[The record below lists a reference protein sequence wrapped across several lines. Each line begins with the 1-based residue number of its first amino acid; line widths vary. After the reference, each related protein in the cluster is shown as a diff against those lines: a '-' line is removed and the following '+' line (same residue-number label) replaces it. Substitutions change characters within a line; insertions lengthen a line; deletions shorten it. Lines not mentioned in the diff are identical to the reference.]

1 MNKELKEFNKRFNIE
16 IKSEEKNIEKFKNS
30 LSKILEKYIGNI
42 SLQNDF
48 RDEFIKNTGIA
59 ENESCIIDSYTEIDM
74 GQGDWLANPEKNYVK
89 FSDTCIG
96 KAFREDFDN
105 IIKYLQVVFLM
116 KNSIISKTIKEK
128 LYKEINDILDTFG
141 INIFIKKEENKY
153 LILKK
158 GAKELDKALVNDVL
172 EWLEKYP
179 ESRKMFVSAL
189 EKYQNKGDTRNIL
202 DDIRLSL
209 ELLVQ
214 EKFNNKKSLENN
226 ISNIGTLMESKGINK
241 EIANMY
247 VKYLDIYNKY
257 QNNCV
262 KHAEKCNDEELEFI
276 IYQTG
281 TFMRFIISL

>member
-42 SLQNDF
+42 SLQKDF
-48 RDEFIKNTGIA
+48 RDEFIKNTGIE
-59 ENESCIIDSYTEIDM
+59 ENEPCIIDSYTEIDM

-141 INIFIKKEENKY
+141 INIFIQKEENKY

-172 EWLEKYP
+172 EWLKEYP
-179 ESRKMFVSAL
+179 KSRKMLVSAL
-189 EKYQNKGDTRNIL
+189 EKYQNKGDMRNIL

-214 EKFNNKKSLENN
+214 EKLNNKKSLENN
-226 ISNIGTLMESKGINK
+226 ISNVGILMGSKGINK
-241 EIANMY
+241 EITNMY
-247 VKYLDIYNKY
+247 VKYLEIYTKY

>member
-48 RDEFIKNTGIA
+48 RDEFIKNTGI
-59 ENESCIIDSYTEIDM
+59 EVNESFIIDSYTEIDM

-128 LYKEINDILDTFG
+128 LYKEINDILDSFD

-172 EWLEKYP
+172 EWLEEYP
-179 ESRKMFVSAL
+179 ESRKMLVSAL

-262 KHAEKCNDEELEFI
+262 KHAEKCNTEELEFI

>member
-1 MNKELKEFNKRFNIE
+1 MDKELKEFNKRFNIE

-247 VKYLDIYNKY
+247 VKYLEIYTKY

-262 KHAEKCNDEELEFI
+262 KHAEKCNEEELEFI

>member
-74 GQGDWLANPEKNYVK
+74 GQGDWLANPAKNYVK

-128 LYKEINDILDTFG
+128 LYKEINDILDAFD
-141 INIFIKKEENKY
+141 INIFIQKEENKY

-214 EKFNNKKSLENN
+214 EKLNNKKSLENN

-262 KHAEKCNDEELEFI
+262 KHAEKCNAEELEFI